1 MDAEKTPVDVL
12 LIEDNLNDIEITKRA
27 LERGIIK
34 NHLTVARDGE
44 EALGLLAHRGG
55 AERLPGLILLD
66 LNLPKISGHDVLKEI
81 RATPRL
87 HRIPVIVLTAS
98 TRAEDIA
105 QTYDLGVNTFITK
118 PVRFEDFLRVITTI
132 QEYWITTATLPPETG
147 V

>member
-12 LIEDNLNDIEITKRA
+12 LIEDNLNDVEITKRA
-27 LERGIIK
+27 LGQGMVK

-44 EALGLLAHRGG
+44 EALDLLARRPG
-55 AERLPGLILLD
+55 AEPLPSLILLD

-98 TRAEDIA
+98 TRNEDIA
-105 QTYDLGVNTFITK
+105 QAYDLGVNTFITK
-118 PVRFEDFLRVITTI
+118 PVRFDDFQRVITTI
-132 QEYWITTATLPPETG
+132 QEYWIATATLPPETE

>member
-12 LIEDNLNDIEITKRA
+12 LIEDNLNDIEITRRA
-27 LERGIIK
+27 LERGMVK

-44 EALGLLAHRGG
+44 EALALLARRGG
-55 AERLPGLILLD
+55 AEPLPSLILLD
-66 LNLPKISGHDVLKEI
+66 LNLPKISGHDVLRKI

-98 TRAEDIA
+98 TRAEDVA
-105 QTYDLGVNTFITK
+105 EAYDLGVNTFITK
-118 PVRFEDFLRVITTI
+118 PVRFKDFLRVITTI
-132 QEYWITTATLPPETG
+132 QEYWIATATLPPETG